1 MEKTTSRRPAWI
13 NKKLSLSACRQVR
26 SMLRDLNLH
35 TVCEESLCPNISE
48 CFQKPTATFMILGD
62 VCTRNCRFC
71 GVTKGKP
78 SSVDPNEPRHI
89 AEVVRALELNHVVI
103 TSVTRDDLDDGG
115 ANQFAQ
121 TVEQIHD
128 LAPESTIEALIP
140 DFGGIQDNLQI
151 VMNSHLDILNHN
163 VETVPKLYHT
173 VRPEADFERSLTI
186 LRRAKAIDP
195 EIITKSGL
203 MVGLGETFQEIQTIF
218 ERLADVGCDALTIG
232 QYLSPSK
239 NSAPVVKYIV
249 PDDYLKYQDAAR
261 KAGIPW
267 VHAGPFVRSS
277 YNAEALM
284 QRIRESHFE

>member
-1 MEKTTSRRPAWI
+1 MRRHVRNSEQVLTMKKILREKHLHSVCQ
-13 NKKLSLSACRQVR
+13 SAG
-26 SMLRDLNLH
+26 
-35 TVCEESLCPNISE
+35 CPNISE

-71 GVTKGKP
+71 GVTKGTP
-78 SSVDPNEPRHI
+78 SSVDPDEPRHI
-89 AEVVRALELNHVVI
+89 AEVVKALNLKHVVI

-121 TVEQIHD
+121 TIEQIH
-128 LAPESTIEALIP
+128 LSAPESTIEALIP
-140 DFGGIQDNLQI
+140 DFGGIEGNLRI

-163 VETVPKLYHT
+163 METVPRFYHT
-173 VRPEADFERSLTI
+173 IRPEADFERSLTI
-186 LRRAKAIDP
+186 LRWAKAIDSS
-195 EIITKSGL
+195 IITKSGL
-203 MVGLGETFQEIQTIF
+203 MLGLGETFEEIQTIC
-218 ERLADVGCDALTIG
+218 ERLADVGCDVLTIG

-239 NSAPVVKYIV
+239 RSAPVVEYIE
-249 PDDYLKYQDAAR
+249 PDDYSKYQDAAL

-284 QRIRESHFE
+284 RRIRESHCE